1 MSTEKPCHFAH
12 LLQVSKKYLW
22 SDFIHN
28 FSCFIH
34 VYSPGAGEDSP
45 FGSEFLCKHIP
56 HVTLVICYK
65 FLLLNDFLTYF
76 PILKHKGPNLT
87 LP

>member
-12 LLQVSKKYLW
+12 LLQVLKKISLK

-28 FSCFIH
+28 FSCFYVFIH
-34 VYSPGAGEDSP
+34 VYSPGAGTDSP
-45 FGSEFLCKHIP
+45 LGSEFLCKHIS
-56 HVTLVICYK
+56 HVTLVVICCK
-65 FLLLNDFLTYF
+65 FLPVFS
-76 PILKHKGPNLT
+76 IQKHKGPNLT